1 MAVELA
7 ALGEY
12 AEVEL
17 ELCSSRFVKPLPEA
31 TPRYMFER
39 VFDSVVEMVA
49 VKPCSA
55 RMV

>member
-1 MAVELA
+1 MPLLVSTLRLSWSFVA
-7 ALGEY
+7 A
-12 AEVEL
+12 A
-17 ELCSSRFVKPLPEA
+17 FVKPLPEA